1 MRSSR
6 MPIVGILTGS
16 TALAAALTVALA
28 GSAMPANAATVNY
41 VALGDSYSSG
51 VGAGNYYSSSGSC
64 DRSPNAYPALW
75 AAANAVTSF
84 TFAACS
90 GATVNDVI
98 SSQLSALNSSTT
110 LVSFTIGGNDA
121 GFTSIMESCI
131 LSSTS
136 TCENDVASAEANI
149 NATLPGKLA
158 TLLSD
163 VHATAPAARV
173 VVLGYPDFY
182 DLNAFIC
189 IGLSSGDHK
198 AIDAGINDLDGVLAT
213 AAANNG
219 AVFADPRPKF
229 SGHELCDGSGWLHS
243 LTIPIG
249 SSYHPTAAG
258 QANGYLPA
266 FSAAA

>member
-198 AIDAGINDLDGVLAT
+198 AIDAGINDLDGLLAT
-213 AAANNG
+213 AAENN
-219 AVFADPRPKF
+219 APVSPDPRPKF

>member
-1 MRSSR
+1 MRPYR
-6 MPIVGILTGS
+6 MLTVGILAFA
-16 TALAAALTVALA
+16 TALAVAAATAAV
-28 GSAMPANAATVNY
+28 PAKAATVNY

-51 VGAGNYYSSSGSC
+51 VGAGSYYSSSGSC

-75 AAANAVTSF
+75 AAANSVTSF

-90 GATVNDVI
+90 GAKVADVI
-98 SSQLSALNSSTT
+98 SSQLSSLSSSTT

-121 GFTSIMESCI
+121 GFSSILETCI

-136 TCENDVASAEANI
+136 TCESDIATAEASI

-158 TLLSD
+158 TLLAD
-163 VHATAPAARV
+163 IHADAPSARIV
-173 VVLGYPDFY
+173 MLGYPDFY
-182 DLNAFIC
+182 DLSASIC
-189 IGLSSGDHK
+189 IGLSGGDHQ
-198 AIDAGINDLDGVLAT
+198 AIDAGINDLDGILAT

-229 SGHELCDGSGWLHS
+229 SGHELCDGSGWLNS
-243 LTIPIG
+243 LTIPVG
-249 SSYHPTAAG
+249 SSYHPTATGHAS
-258 QANGYLPA
+258 GYLPV